1 MTMTLVTFTGNFD
14 NGHDFYQVD
23 APVEVDTSKEKLTDV
38 EIVAI
43 VEELQKADR
52 RLHGRSYRGRVTT
65 IQISNEEWDKQQD
78 NGNITLKF
86 GDSEYTFA
94 EGFEWVSTFFAD
106 NKAIEAALN
115 AEL

>member
-1 MTMTLVTFTGNFD
+1 MTLVTFTGNFD

-23 APVEVDTSKEKLTDV
+23 ASVEVDTSKEKLTDA
-38 EIVAI
+38 EIVSI

-65 IQISNEEWDKQQD
+65 IEISNEEWDKQQE
-78 NGNITLKF
+78 NGNITMKF
-86 GDSEYTFA
+86 GDSEYTYA
-94 EGFEWVSTFFAD
+94 EGFEWVNSFFASD
-106 NKAIEAALN
+106 KDIEAALN